1 MLDLDQTLKGLDGKP
16 IMEPPSTAD
25 AELKPMKLRD
35 VLVRS
40 ALFVE
45 QSKNPSGE
53 DKFKGYL
60 LAQKLHDD
68 DGTEEYSI
76 EEMALIKEQVGKMW
90 MPITVGI
97 VWKILEA
104 AGKPIKAPVP
114 AAAPKAGRVRGN

>member
-104 AGKPIKAPVP
+104 AGKPKPLTPSGKAR
-114 AAAPKAGRVRGN
+114 AEARIR